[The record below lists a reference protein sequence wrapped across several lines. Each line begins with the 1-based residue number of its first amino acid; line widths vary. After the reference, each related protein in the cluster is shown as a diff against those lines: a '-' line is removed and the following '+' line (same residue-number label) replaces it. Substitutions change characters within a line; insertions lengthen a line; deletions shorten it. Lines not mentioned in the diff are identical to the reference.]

1 MCRDFKPRIHSN
13 SRIAH
18 QHNPKLTF
26 TSSAHKTTGT
36 PSRYFCCVMK
46 RTITLLA
53 LLLTMAQSLLAGNP
67 GTAVMFVTG
76 NVTDK
81 SSNETLSGVEVRV
94 KGTNIVTYT
103 DFDGNFYLPE
113 LAAG

>member
-1 MCRDFKPRIHSN
+1 
-13 SRIAH
+13 
-18 QHNPKLTF
+18 
-26 TSSAHKTTGT
+26 
-36 PSRYFCCVMK
+36 MK
-46 RTITLLA
+46 KSIA
-53 LLLTMAQSLLAGNP
+53 LLVLVLTMAQTLIAGNP

-81 SSNETLSGVEVRV
+81 SSNETLAGVEVRV

-113 LAAG
+113 LAAGTYTLEFNYITYSTATIAMDASDLEPELNVALQQR

>member
-1 MCRDFKPRIHSN
+1 
-13 SRIAH
+13 
-18 QHNPKLTF
+18 
-26 TSSAHKTTGT
+26 
-36 PSRYFCCVMK
+36 MK
-46 RTITLLA
+46 KSILLA
-53 LLLTMAQSLLAGNP
+53 VLLLAMGQNLVAVNP

-81 SSNETLSGVEVRV
+81 SSNESLAGVEVRV

-113 LAAG
+113 LPKGVYTLEFNYITYSSETVATDGSDLEPELNVALQQR